1 MATTSNELKALQK
14 KYNDALMNCQKNDEE
29 RLKLAQELYEIAI
42 KSEES
47 KLCVIERKL
56 HHPEAESQTK
66 CFKLSDPEAALLMM
80 NRFCNIWVPL
90 PIVICM
96 ALGCPGALFPPFPPG
111 IPPGTTFCFLINCA
125 LNVCTMGNGGMGTLR
140 CVYLCI

>member
-1 MATTSNELKALQK
+1 MVATKSKVEALQK
-14 KYNDALMNCQKNDEE
+14 KYNDALINCKNNEEE

-47 KLCVIERKL
+47 KLCVIERKI
-56 HHPEAESQTK
+56 HQPEAESQTR
-66 CFKLSDPEAALLMM
+66 CLKLSDPEAALLMM

-96 ALGCPGALFPPFPPG
+96 ALGCPAALFPPV

-125 LNVCTMGNGGMGTLR
+125 LNVCTLGNGRAGTLR